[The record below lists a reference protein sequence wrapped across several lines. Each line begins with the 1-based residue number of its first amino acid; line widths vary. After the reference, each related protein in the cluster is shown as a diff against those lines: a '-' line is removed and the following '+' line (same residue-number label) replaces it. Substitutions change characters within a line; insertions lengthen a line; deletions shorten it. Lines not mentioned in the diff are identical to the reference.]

1 MSLVWTS
8 TSKLE
13 ISQKTEKHKSER
25 LPTKMSQ
32 TMVQSITSP
41 GVKSQGRGRTNSL
54 ASTVVDYLK
63 AWIMSPEHINH
74 PYPTEKE
81 KAEILDDTGI
91 DLKRLNNWFV
101 NNRIRYWKPKMDA
114 IQKKQEQSTKSVAAT
129 PSEVLRP
136 SRPESVAAP
145 ASQIQAPLQMRPE
158 LPAQLVS
165 SLVSFGASS
174 PVSPISVPCV
184 SEGSTSADSSVASI
198 CDGDSS
204 DDNSFQDNDNRK
216 VVTKPK
222 DTCFLT
228 NSQVKRSQIRS
239 SPKRKRQEETLQ
251 TPRTKYRR
259 SSFDLWRES
268 CEFSKGQHDEDLP
281 TLDEATLLFGYAS
294 EY

>member
-1 MSLVWTS
+1 
-8 TSKLE
+8 
-13 ISQKTEKHKSER
+13 
-25 LPTKMSQ
+25 
-32 TMVQSITSP
+32 MVQSITSP
-41 GVKSQGRGRTNSL
+41 GAKSQGRGRTNSL

-81 KAEILDDTGI
+81 KAEILADTGI

-114 IQKKQEQSTKSVAAT
+114 IQKKQEQSMKPVAAT

-136 SRPESVAAP
+136 VRPESVTAP
-145 ASQIQAPLQMRPE
+145 ASQIQAQMRPE
-158 LPAQLVS
+158 LPAQLAS
-165 SLVSFGASS
+165 SLLSFGASS
-174 PVSPISVPCV
+174 PVSPSSVRCV

-204 DDNSFQDNDNRK
+204 DDSSFQDSDKRK
-216 VVTKPK
+216 LVTKPK
-222 DTCFLT
+222 DTVLLT
-228 NSQVKRSQIRS
+228 DSQVNTSRIRCSQKRT
-239 SPKRKRQEETLQ
+239 RQEETLQ
-251 TPRTKYRR
+251 APRTKYRR

-268 CEFSKGQHDEDLP
+268 CEFSEGQHDEDLP
-281 TLDEATLLFGYAS
+281 TLDEAALLFGYAS